1 MTNAVHSTNTKKMKK
16 PPFKLPMVEDE
27 QLRSFYETFPI
38 GLYRTSPEGSFLDF
52 NSALIQ
58 LLGYPDRDTL
68 MAVPLPA
75 LYYHPD
81 TRIKWMQIMN
91 HDGILR
97 NFEIQLIK
105 FNGTHIWVKNTGKA
119 FFDESGTVRYYEGSI
134 EDISER
140 KQIEDDL
147 KQSNE
152 ELHVKTEELTA
163 KEQELRGNFQE
174 LLKKEQELMVIM
186 ERNSTILDAIPD
198 IMFIISD
205 EGVFLDSHIPKLS
218 SSSDQIDFVGKNI
231 RTIGLSSEMIEV
243 FQQKIA
249 QTLKDK
255 DLCQFEYEHILSGRR
270 KYYEAR
276 LKILNEHQVLIID
289 RDITDRKEQDIKI
302 KDAISQIN
310 TNMETL
316 STLNDQIRNPL
327 TIISTLTD
335 DVEKTI
341 ADKINQQVD
350 AIDHIIDLLDQRLIR
365 SEKIRNFLLK
375 HYLIPIK
382 QLTEVANRVSMG
394 DLEADVEK
402 ISCEEIDELTD
413 SFKRMINAF
422 KIMEAINSQLQ
433 GDEEQSEETLDF
445 LMEHYV
451 RPVQKLTEIAKQ
463 ISMGDLNTEIN
474 VETRNSEIGELVES
488 FRRLINA
495 FKIMNAMNQED
506 NG

>member
-1 MTNAVHSTNTKKMKK
+1 MKK
-16 PPFKLPMVEDE
+16 HPSKIPMIEDK
-27 QLRSFYETFPI
+27 QLRSFYDTFPI
-38 GLYRTSPEGSFLDF
+38 GLYRTSPEGCILDC
-52 NSALIQ
+52 NSALLQ

-68 MAVPLPA
+68 MAVPLNS
-75 LYYHPD
+75 LYYHPE
-81 TRIKWMQIMN
+81 TRTKWMQMIN
-91 HDGILR
+91 HDGIVR
-97 NFEIQLIK
+97 NFETQLIK
-105 FNGTHIWVKNTGKA
+105 YDGTRIWVKNTGKV
-119 FFDESGTVRYYEGSI
+119 FFDENGVVSYYEGSI

-140 KQIEDDL
+140 KQMEDDL
-147 KQSNE
+147 KRSNE
-152 ELHVKTEELTA
+152 ELHAKTKELLLKDEEA
-163 KEQELRGNFQE
+163 RRNYQE
-174 LLKKEQELMVIM
+174 LLKKEQELISIM

-218 SSSDQIDFVGKNI
+218 SSSDLKDFVGKNI
-231 RTIGLSSEMIEV
+231 QTIGLSREMIDIFE
-243 FQQKIA
+243 QKIT
-249 QTLKDK
+249 QTLKNK
-255 DLCQFEYEHILSGRR
+255 DLCQFEYEHILSGHR

-276 LKILNEHQVLIID
+276 LKILNEHQVLVID
-289 RDITDRKEQDIKI
+289 RDITDRKEQDLKI

-335 DVEKTI
+335 DIEKPI
-341 ADKINQQVD
+341 ADQINQQVD

-394 DLEADVEK
+394 DLDVEVEK
-402 ISCEEIDELTD
+402 ISFEEIDELTD

-433 GDEEQSEETLDF
+433 GDEEKSEKNLNY
-445 LMEHYV
+445 LMEEYV
-451 RPVQKLTEIAKQ
+451 IPIQKLTDVAKQ
-463 ISMGDLNTEIN
+463 VSMGDLSAEIN

-488 FRRLINA
+488 FKRLINA
-495 FKIMNAMNQED
+495 FKIMNAMNQEVNKD
-506 NG
+506 

>member
-1 MTNAVHSTNTKKMKK
+1 MTNAVHSISAMKIK
-16 PPFKLPMVEDE
+16 NHTSRPPMVDDE
-27 QLRSFYETFPI
+27 QLRSFYDTFPI
-38 GLYRTSPEGSFLDF
+38 GLYRTSPEGYFLDL

-58 LLGYPDRDTL
+58 LLGYPDRETL
-68 MAVPLPA
+68 LAVPLLS
-75 LYYHPD
+75 LYYHPE
-81 TRIKWMQIMN
+81 TRIKWMEMIN
-91 HDGILR
+91 HDGIVR
-97 NFEIQLIK
+97 NFETQLIK
-105 FNGTHIWVKNTGKA
+105 YDGTHIWVKNTGKA
-119 FFDESGTVRYYEGSI
+119 FFDESEVVRYYEGSI

-140 KQIEDDL
+140 KQMEDDL
-147 KQSNE
+147 KRSNE
-152 ELHVKTEELTA
+152 ELQAKTVELIVKDEEA
-163 KEQELRGNFQE
+163 RKNYQE
-174 LLKKEQELMVIM
+174 LLKKEQELLSIM
-186 ERNSTILDAIPD
+186 ERNNTILDAIPD

-205 EGVFLDSHIPKLS
+205 EGEFLDSHIPELS
-218 SSSDQIDFVGKNI
+218 SSSDQKDYVGKNI
-231 RTIGLSSEMIEV
+231 RTIGLSSKMIEV

-249 QTLKDK
+249 QTLMNK
-255 DLCQFEYEHILSGRR
+255 DLCQFEYEHILSGQR

-276 LKILNEHQVLIID
+276 LKILNEHQVLVID
-289 RDITDRKEQDIKI
+289 RDITDRKEQDLKI

-335 DVEKTI
+335 EIEKPI

-350 AIDHIIDLLDQRLIR
+350 AIDHIIDLLDQRMIR

-382 QLTEVANRVSMG
+382 QLTDVANRVSMG

-433 GDEEQSEETLDF
+433 GDEEQSEKTLDF

-451 RPVQKLTEIAKQ
+451 RPIQKLTEIAKQ

-506 NG
+506 IG